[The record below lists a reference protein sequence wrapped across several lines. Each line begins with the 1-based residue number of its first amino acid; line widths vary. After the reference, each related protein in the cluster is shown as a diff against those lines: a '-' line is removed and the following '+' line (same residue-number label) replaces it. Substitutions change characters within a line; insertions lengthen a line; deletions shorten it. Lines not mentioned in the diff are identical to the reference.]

1 MSNLVEVAKVRAL
14 LRSGAA
20 RSIRVAA
27 GISQSELA
35 LELGVSG
42 ATICR
47 WERGNRMPRAEVAL
61 RYGAL
66 LHELMRAS

>member
-1 MSNLVEVAKVRAL
+1 MSKLAEVAKVRAL

-27 GISQSELA
+27 GISQAEVA
-35 LELGVSG
+35 ADLGVSG

-47 WERGNRMPRAEVAL
+47 WERGNRMPRAPIAL